1 MGAGEFCISTWKQ
14 CSCRVVQN
22 CWCNKWESVYYHSWF
37 YRRIMFSE
45 LLFVFCL
52 CVVTWMTVAAYTDHH
67 SNGRSPLTW
76 VHSCFVYWSLLHRKI
91 SSDMGTFM
99 FRLLIITS
107 QEDLLWHDYILVSF
121 INHYVNGRSP
131 LTWVLCCFV
140 YWSLFHRKISS
151 GIGNSFFRL
160 LIITSLEKL
169 LWPWYFVTSY
179 WKLLQRTI
187 CIMEILC

>member
-1 MGAGEFCISTWKQ
+1 MGAGGFCISTWKQ

-22 CWCNKWESVYYHSWF
+22 CWCNKWESIYYHSWF

-91 SSDMGTFM
+91 SSDMITFL

-107 QEDLLWHDYILVSF
+107 MEDLLWHGYFVASF
-121 INHYVNGRSP
+121 TDHCFTGRS
-131 LTWVLCCFV
+131 LLVLVIPFFA
-140 YWSLFHRKISS
+140 YWSLLHWKNSS
-151 GIGNSFFRL
+151 DLGTLLLRIGNCFRGQSVLWRFFV
-160 LIITSLEKL
+160 SLKGKETQHKMCA
-169 LWPWYFVTSY
+169 YF
-179 WKLLQRTI
+179 KQ
-187 CIMEILC
+187 